1 MKKGNGKKQTV
12 HIKGPEE
19 KTLCGK
25 QVASATLW
33 AKKSSPAKDHPGLC
47 KKCYA
52 LFAKAEPEAP
62 ERKTAKKT
70 SKLDTERKP
79 GKRTP
84 VLAAFPNRP
93 AELVVTYKGTTY
105 KATVNPDGTI
115 TVDGKT
121 FNSPSRAGKEVIGK
135 EVDGWTF
142 WKYEVPGEGLKKL
155 DTLRKTEEA
164 NN

>member
-1 MKKGNGKKQTV
+1 MKKGKGKNQTI
-12 HIKGPEE
+12 HIPGTKE

-25 QVASATLW
+25 PVESSTLW
-33 AKKSSPAKDHPGLC
+33 AKKSSPTKEHPGLC
-47 KKCYA
+47 KKCFV
-52 LFAKAEPEAP
+52 LFSKTEPEVS
-62 ERKTAKKT
+62 EREKTKKV
-70 SKLDTERKP
+70 SKPAAEKKPRK
-79 GKRTP
+79 RAP

-93 AELVVTYKGTTY
+93 DELVVTYKGTTY

-142 WKYEVPGEGLKKL
+142 WSYDVEGEGLKKL
-155 DTLRKTEEA
+155 DTLRKQAEQ
-164 NN
+164 

>member
-1 MKKGNGKKQTV
+1 MKKGKGKNQAI
-12 HIKGPEE
+12 HIKGAEE

-25 QVASATLW
+25 PVASATLW
-33 AKKSSPAKDHPGLC
+33 AKKSLPTKEDPGLC

-52 LFAKAEPEAP
+52 LLAKAKPDASEG
-62 ERKTAKKT
+62 KTAKKVT
-70 SKLDTERKP
+70 KREAEKKP

-84 VLAAFPNRP
+84 ILAAFPNRP

-115 TVDGKT
+115 MVDGKT
-121 FNSPSRAGKEVIGK
+121 FNSPSRAGKELIGK

-142 WKYEVPGEGLKKL
+142 WSFEVEGEGLKKL
-155 DTLRKTEEA
+155 DTLRKSA
-164 NN
+164 A

>member
-1 MKKGNGKKQTV
+1 MKKGKTKNQTI
-12 HIKGPEE
+12 HIQGTEL

-25 QVASATLW
+25 PVASSTLW
-33 AKKSSPAKDHPGLC
+33 AKKSSPTKEHPGLC
-47 KKCYA
+47 KRCYA
-52 LFAKAEPEAP
+52 LFAKAESDAP
-62 ERKTAKKT
+62 ERKAAKKI
-70 SKLDTERKP
+70 SKPDEERKP

-105 KATVNPDGTI
+105 KAAVNPDGTI

-142 WKYEVPGEGLKKL
+142 WSFEVKGKGLKKL
-155 DTLRKTEEA
+155 DSLRKSVA
-164 NN
+164 

>member
-1 MKKGNGKKQTV
+1 MKKGNGKNQTIHV
-12 HIKGPEE
+12 KGPEE

-25 QVASATLW
+25 PVASATLW
-33 AKKSSPAKDHPGLC
+33 AKKSSPTKDHPGLC
-47 KKCYA
+47 RKCYA
-52 LFAKAEPEAP
+52 LYAKAETKASEP
-62 ERKTAKKT
+62 RAKKKV
-70 SKLDTERKP
+70 SESGAEKKP

-105 KATVNPDGTI
+105 KATVNEDGTI

-121 FNSPSRAGKEVIGK
+121 FNSPSRAGKELIGK

-142 WKYEVPGEGLKKL
+142 WSYEVEDEGLKKL
-155 DTLRKTEEA
+155 DTLRNPEEVTK
-164 NN
+164 

>member
-1 MKKGNGKKQTV
+1 MKKAQKKNQTI
-12 HIKGPEE
+12 HIQGQEE

-25 QVASATLW
+25 PVATATLW
-33 AKKSSPAKDHPGLC
+33 AKKSSPTKEHAGLC

-52 LFAKAEPEAP
+52 LLAKAETDAP
-62 ERKTAKKT
+62 APKAKKKA
-70 SKLDTERKP
+70 SKPDAEKKP

-93 AELVVTYKGTTY
+93 SELVVTYKGTTY

-142 WKYEVPGEGLKKL
+142 WSYEVEGEGLKKL
-155 DTLRKTEEA
+155 DTLRKSGQA
-164 NN
+164 GR

>member
-1 MKKGNGKKQTV
+1 MKKAKTKNQTI
-12 HIKGPEE
+12 HIPGPEE

-25 QVASATLW
+25 PVANATFW
-33 AKKSSPAKDHPGLC
+33 AKKSAPTKDYPGVC

-52 LFAKAEPEAP
+52 LSAKANANAP
-62 ERKTAKKT
+62 ERKAAKKT
-70 SKLDTERKP
+70 RKSETEKAP
-79 GKRTP
+79 DKRIP

-115 TVDGKT
+115 SVNGKT

-142 WKYEVPGEGLKKL
+142 WSFEVEGEGLRKL
-155 DTLRKTEEA
+155 DTLRKSGQA
-164 NN
+164 VQ

>member
-1 MKKGNGKKQTV
+1 MKKGKTKNQTI
-12 HIKGPEE
+12 HIQGTEQ

-25 QVASATLW
+25 PVASSTLW
-33 AKKSSPAKDHPGLC
+33 AKKSAPTKEHPGLC
-47 KKCYA
+47 KRCYA
-52 LFAKAEPEAP
+52 LFAKAESDAP
-62 ERKTAKKT
+62 ERKTAKKI
-70 SKLDTERKP
+70 SEPDEDRKP
-79 GKRTP
+79 SKRTP

-105 KATVNPDGTI
+105 KAIVNPDGTI

-142 WKYEVPGEGLKKL
+142 WNYEVEGEGLKKL
-155 DTLRKTEEA
+155 DTLRKSGT
-164 NN
+164 

>member
-1 MKKGNGKKQTV
+1 MKKGKTKNPTI
-12 HIKGPEE
+12 HIMGQEE

-25 QVASATLW
+25 PAASSTLW
-33 AKKSSPAKDHPGLC
+33 AKKSSPTKDHPGLC

-52 LFAKAEPEAP
+52 LST
-62 ERKTAKKT
+62 KTQPAASNPKAKKGS
-70 SKLDTERKP
+70 SKRDAEMKP

-105 KATVNPDGTI
+105 KATVNSDGTI
-115 TVDGKT
+115 AVDGKT

-142 WKYEVPGEGLKKL
+142 WSFEVEGKGLQKL
-155 DTLRKTEEA
+155 DTLRKPEEA
-164 NN
+164 NK

>member
-1 MKKGNGKKQTV
+1 MKKTNGMKQTI

-25 QVASATLW
+25 PVANATLW
-33 AKKSSPAKDHPGLC
+33 AKRSSPTKDHPGLC
-47 KKCYA
+47 KKCLA
-52 LFAKAEPEAP
+52 LFTKAEADAP
-62 ERKTAKKT
+62 KPKRKKKA
-70 SKLDTERKP
+70 SESAAERKP

-93 AELVVTYKGTTY
+93 DELVVTYKGTTY

-115 TVDGKT
+115 TVDGKM

-142 WKYEVPGEGLKKL
+142 WSFEVEGEGLKKL
-155 DTLRKTEEA
+155 DSLRKSA
-164 NN
+164 A

>member
-1 MKKGNGKKQTV
+1 MKKGKTKNRTI
-12 HIKGPEE
+12 HIPGPEE

-25 QVASATLW
+25 PAASSILW
-33 AKKSSPAKDHPGLC
+33 SRKSSPTKEHPGLC

-52 LFAKAEPEAP
+52 LFAKAEPKATEP
-62 ERKTAKKT
+62 KAKKKVSESGAET
-70 SKLDTERKP
+70 RR

-84 VLAAFPNRP
+84 VLAAFANRP
-93 AELVVTYKGTTY
+93 AELVVTYQGTTH

-115 TVDGKT
+115 SVDGKT

-142 WKYEVPGEGLKKL
+142 WSFEVEGEGLKKL
-155 DTLRKTEEA
+155 DTLRKSGQA
-164 NN
+164 GQ